1 MCDRYFRCE
10 ESNSDSDSSH
20 DTSFDK
26 YAESA
31 EEGSFLDDAWTPG
44 CRWALVFW
52 EIGDG
57 ISDEDFN
64 FIDARRIDP
73 RQLVDATL
81 VMDILV
87 YVAYGEPELTPGRF
101 FATGG
106 NSLFPGYFFD
116 NLFFVQHNTYIYND
130 TSLESIQELRELAKE
145 ELGRIYI
152 TSQPQPIPV
161 QKVNLMSL
169 SLLLLPVIVISIKQK
184 TDLSSNVYF
193 VFNRQSS
200 CNYVKVM

>member
-1 MCDRYFRCE
+1 MAEGRRFGSMVLSNKCDRYFRCE
-10 ESNSDSDSSH
+10 ESNSDSDSGH

-81 VMDILV
+81 VMDILIFRR
-87 YVAYGEPELTPGRF
+87 LWRTRID
-101 FATGG
+101 TW
-106 NSLFPGYFFD
+106 
-116 NLFFVQHNTYIYND
+116 
-130 TSLESIQELRELAKE
+130 TSLCN
-145 ELGRIYI
+145 GR
-152 TSQPQPIPV
+152 
-161 QKVNLMSL
+161 
-169 SLLLLPVIVISIKQK
+169 
-184 TDLSSNVYF
+184 
-193 VFNRQSS
+193 
-200 CNYVKVM
+200 

>member
-1 MCDRYFRCE
+1 MAEGRRFGSMVLSNKCDRYFRCG
-10 ESNSDSDSSH
+10 ESNSGSDSSH

-31 EEGSFLDDAWTPG
+31 EEGSFLDDTWTPG

-52 EIGDG
+52 KIGDG

-64 FIDARRIDP
+64 FIDTRRIDP

-87 YVAYGEPELTPGRF
+87 YVAYGEPELTPGRV

-116 NLFFVQHNTYIYND
+116 NLFFVQHNTSTHIYND
-130 TSLESIQELRELAKE
+130 TSLESIQERRELARE

-152 TSQPQPIPV
+152 TSQPPIPM

-169 SLLLLPVIVISIKQK
+169 NLLLLPFIVISIKQK
-184 TDLSSNVYF
+184 TDLI
-193 VFNRQSS
+193 
-200 CNYVKVM
+200 